1 MLDVKSKVIERSSAE
16 RSMTL
21 AREMAVK
28 TPSGKPASLGRIVY
42 ENFERFGKPSKS
54 SRNWKA
60 SEREA
65 VL

>member
-28 TPSGKPASLGRIVY
+28 TPSGKPASLGRVVY
-42 ENFERFGKPSKS
+42 ENF
-54 SRNWKA
+54 
-60 SEREA
+60 
-65 VL
+65 